1 MKVIIKDKLRFDKVG
16 IAEVGQGG
24 VLVRIEVEDIS
35 NVSKLD
41 NKDVTVTIEVDETKA
56 AGDGSN
62 G

>member
-1 MKVIIKDKLRFDKVG
+1 VKIVITDKLKFDRIGV
-16 IAEVGQGG
+16 AEVGGDS
-24 VLVRIEVEDIS
+24 VLVRIEVIDIEK
-35 NVSKLD
+35 VSLLD

>member
-1 MKVIIKDKLRFDKVG
+1 MKIVITDKLKFDRIGV
-16 IAEVGQGG
+16 AEVGGDS
-24 VLVRIEVEDIS
+24 VLVRIEVIDIEK
-35 NVSKLD
+35 VSLLD